1 MKQAILLCIIICNL
15 LGLHSIQSTPITVG
29 IPNNFEPFIMKQG
42 HMYTGFSIELFREI
56 ADEIGLDYAFQDFD
70 TTQAVIDAVS
80 DQTVDLGFGGI
91 PVELKLERRLD
102 YSIPYFESG
111 FQVVI
116 PEPKKELINFELFEN
131 IASSIVSTGF
141 LKGVSVLLILMFI
154 ASNIVWFSERKHNS
168 AMFPDNYFLGI
179 WESFWWSA
187 VTLTTV
193 GYGDKTPSGFF
204 GRSVALLWMFSGI
217 FLVSFFTANVT
228 SSMTINKV
236 NKQVFSV
243 QDLRGKQVGTVKGS
257 PSEKVLRK
265 VGARVFEFN
274 TIDRTCE
281 AVRRK
286 LLVAAVYDAPSLRY
300 IINIQNQKL
309 EDEPDKARLQLVG
322 EIFNKHFF
330 AFCFPENSPE
340 ELKEDVNR
348 ALLRLVENGR
358 YNEIYQRWF
367 GTSELSFEL

>member
-1 MKQAILLCIIICNL
+1 MKYYFILCAILFNFA
-15 LGLHSIQSTPITVG
+15 GLHSIHATAITVG
-29 IPNNFEPFIMKQG
+29 IPNNFEPFIMQHG
-42 HMYTGFSIELFREI
+42 DSYTGFTIELFQEI
-56 ADEIGLDYAFQDFD
+56 AEEIGLKYRFKEYN
-70 TTQAVIDAVS
+70 TTQDVINAVTNKEIS
-80 DQTVDLGFGGI
+80 IGFGGV
-91 PVELKLERRLD
+91 PVELKLERLLD

-111 FQVVI
+111 YQVVI
-116 PEPKKELINFELFEN
+116 PEPKKEFINFELFEN

-141 LKGVSVLLILMFI
+141 LKGLSVLLILMFI

-193 GYGDKTPSGFF
+193 GYGDKTPSGFV

-217 FLVSFFTANVT
+217 FLVSFFTASVT
-228 SSMTINKV
+228 SSMTVNKV

-257 PSEKVLRK
+257 PSAKLLKK

-281 AVRRK
+281 AVRRR

-300 IINIQNQKL
+300 IINLQNQKL
-309 EDEPDKARLQLVG
+309 NEEPNKAKLQLIG
-322 EIFNKHFF
+322 DIFNKHFF
-330 AFCFPENSPE
+330 AFCFQENSDIAI
-340 ELKEDVNR
+340 KENVNR
-348 ALLRLVENGR
+348 ALLRLIENGR
-358 YNEIYQRWF
+358 YDDIYQRWF
-367 GTSELSFEL
+367 GTDGLKL